1 MLENNSTHLFACLG
15 ESPSELVVRR
25 TRARRRVLE
34 VLALGDDAY
43 GKWGSESRCGTQR
56 GGVTL

>member
-1 MLENNSTHLFACLG
+1 MLEKNITHLFACQG
-15 ESPSELVVRR
+15 ESASELVVRR

-43 GKWGSESRCGTQR
+43 GKWGSERRCGAEH